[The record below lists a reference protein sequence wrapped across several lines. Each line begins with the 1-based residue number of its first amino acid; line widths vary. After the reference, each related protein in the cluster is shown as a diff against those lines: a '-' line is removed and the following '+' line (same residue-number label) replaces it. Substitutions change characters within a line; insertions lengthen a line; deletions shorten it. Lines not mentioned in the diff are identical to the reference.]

1 VFSFSKRRSW
11 RAATTWLL
19 AAMQLHLL
27 LVLALHHH
35 ILPTFSLGLS
45 TTTTAT
51 VSQTHSPPQP
61 ANGEQRYCTACQILR
76 HGAVRP
82 SLGNPTPHRSTVRP
96 LLAPRAAT
104 DILTAQLSAW
114 YGRAP
119 PLA

>member
-1 VFSFSKRRSW
+1 V
-11 RAATTWLL
+11 AATWLL

-35 ILPTFSLGLS
+35 VLPEVSLEFS
-45 TTTTAT
+45 TTT
-51 VSQTHSPPQP
+51 VMIGQMDRQSPP
-61 ANGEQRYCTACQILR
+61 AGGEQRYCTACQILR

-82 SLGNPTPHRSTVRP
+82 SLGNPTPQRSSAAP
-96 LLAPRAAT
+96 LLALRAAT
-104 DILTAQLSAW
+104 VVYTTQPAAW

>member
-1 VFSFSKRRSW
+1 MFSFMKRRSW

-19 AAMQLHLL
+19 AAMQMHLL

-35 ILPTFSLGLS
+35 ILPEFSLELS
-45 TTTTAT
+45 TTT
-51 VSQTHSPPQP
+51 VKIGQTDRQSQP

-82 SLGNPTPHRSTVRP
+82 SLGNPTPHRSTVTP

-104 DILTAQLSAW
+104 DVLTAQSSAW